1 MLNIERLRALIA
13 VAEHGS
19 IAAAAQ
25 SLHVTASGV
34 SQQLSK
40 LEREIGVTLLVPA
53 GRGVALTDA
62 GRLLAHRGERIVSE
76 LARVES
82 EVVSLDRDVVG
93 ELRLGSFAS
102 PGRVVIPPAIAS
114 LRERYPRLE
123 VSLVVGETDDLL
135 PAVVARELDVA
146 LVDSS
151 GPPCRY
157 ACLPASRTRSCIATW
172 STWPCPRP
180 IRSPGGRTWV
190 STRSRTCHG
199 RRGTRTRCS
208 TTRLVQTLRREG
220 VEPKVQYAVP
230 EFATQLEFVAH
241 GLAAAMVPE
250 LARVWVPPTVALLP
264 PTRPRIERE
273 IYALCRADNNRP
285 AVRVLD
291 PHAAAD
297 VRGHAPTGASYCGN
311 DSQHRG
317 GAAAAAGAGRDR
329 ARPGTR
335 RAIELR

>member
-1 MLNIERLRALIA
+1 MLNTERLRALIA

-62 GRLLAHRGERIVSE
+62 GRLLAQRGERILSE
-76 LARVES
+76 LAEVEA

-93 ELRLGSFAS
+93 ELRIGSFTS
-102 PGRVVIPPAIAS
+102 PGRVVIPPTIAS

-123 VSLVVGETDDLL
+123 VSFVVGETDDLL
-135 PAVVARELDVA
+135 PAVVARDLDVA
-146 LVDSS
+146 LVDSWITM
-151 GPPCRY
+151 PVH
-157 ACLPASRTRSCIATW
+157 LPAGIRHTLVHRDAVHVALPATHPLAGRTYVGIDEVADMSW
-172 STWPCPRP
+172 STWDK
-180 IRSPGGRTWV
+180 RTVFHAW
-190 STRSRTCHG
+190 
-199 RRGTRTRCS
+199 
-208 TTRLVQTLRREG
+208 LVQTLRREG
-220 VEPKVQYAVP
+220 IEPRVQYVVP
-230 EFATQLEFVAH
+230 EFAAQLEFVAH

-250 LARVWVPPTVALLP
+250 LARVWVPPTVVLL

-285 AVRVLD
+285 AVRVGIDTLQQTF
-291 PHAAAD
+291 AAM
-297 VRGHAPTGASYCGN
+297 HP
-311 DSQHRG
+311 
-317 GAAAAAGAGRDR
+317 
-329 ARPGTR
+329 
-335 RAIELR
+335 

>member
-1 MLNIERLRALIA
+1 VLNTERLRALIA

-34 SQQLSK
+34 SQQLTK

-62 GRLLAHRGERIVSE
+62 GRLLAQRGERILSE
-76 LARVES
+76 LAEVES

-146 LVDSS
+146 LVDSWVTM
-151 GPPCRY
+151 PLR
-157 ACLPASRTRSCIATW
+157 LPAGITHRLVHRDVVYVALPATHPLAGRTYVGLDEVADMSW
-172 STWPCPRP
+172 STWDKN
-180 IRSPGGRTWV
+180 TVFHDW
-190 STRSRTCHG
+190 
-199 RRGTRTRCS
+199 
-208 TTRLVQTLRREG
+208 LVQTLRREG
-220 VEPKVQYAVP
+220 VEPRVQYAVP

-250 LARVWVPPTVALLP
+250 LARPWVPDTVALL

-273 IYALCRADNNRP
+273 VYALCRADNNRP
-285 AVRVLD
+285 AVRAGIDTLQQTF
-291 PHAAAD
+291 AAM
-297 VRGHAPTGASYCGN
+297 RPTGIE
-311 DSQHRG
+311 
-317 GAAAAAGAGRDR
+317 R
-329 ARPGTR
+329 A
-335 RAIELR
+335 